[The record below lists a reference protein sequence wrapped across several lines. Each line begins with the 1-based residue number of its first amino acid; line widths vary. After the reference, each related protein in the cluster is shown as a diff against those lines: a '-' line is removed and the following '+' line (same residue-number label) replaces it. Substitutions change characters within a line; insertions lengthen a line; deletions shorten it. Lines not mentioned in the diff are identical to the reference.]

1 MNEDLTWAYS
11 PSKKAFYDK
20 AFGYDAL
27 PEDSIHIT
35 EDERN
40 KITSLSDDE
49 ELYVNNGIIEK
60 RKIINID
67 YIKKYQ
73 EKNIRKAYL
82 NAEKTSVFSNGLYW
96 NGGIESYSR
105 IKNVIDYSKEAGL
118 DYIELTDIDNVSHTL
133 TYNDAMVVYLTIA
146 ETAQINFLKKQRLL
160 TEINEVTLNTNLE
173 YEADIMADKKNKKNI
188 IENIVW

>member
-82 NAEKTSVFSNGLYW
+82 DAEKTSVFSNGLYW

-173 YEADIMADKKNKKNI
+173 HEADIMADKKNKKNI

>member
-173 YEADIMADKKNKKNI
+173 HEADIMADKKNKKNI